1 MKGFI
6 ACAIHTITAQDKA
19 NLDRPVHL
27 CLTHDEETDCSG
39 IKTVVAQ
46 MGKTLPRPDVAIVG
60 EPTGMN
66 VVSGHKGVREF
77 EVRIQG
83 KSAHGSMPQSGVNA
97 ISLGARAIT
106 RLDEIGLRLAAGASQ
121 NPRFTPPYTTLNIG
135 MARGG
140 TASNII
146 PDRFTFIGDIRAIP
160 QDDPDRLQTEF
171 DTWIRRELLP
181 SVGRNAQ
188 EASIGIDIIC
198 DIPPFHPQIDSA
210 AERLVRKLTGDTEER
225 VVAFGSEAGILQA
238 ADVASVLVG
247 PGSMEQGHTADEYV
261 DVAQLEAC
269 RHFLRRLLNT

>member
-1 MKGFI
+1 
-6 ACAIHTITAQDKA
+6 
-19 NLDRPVHL
+19 
-27 CLTHDEETDCSG
+27 
-39 IKTVVAQ
+39 
-46 MGKTLPRPDVAIVG
+46 MGKSLPRPDVAIVG

-77 EVRIQG
+77 EVRVLG

-97 ISLGARAIT
+97 ISLGARAIA
-106 RLDEIGLRLAAGASQ
+106 RLDEIGRRLAAGASQ
-121 NPRFTPPYTTLNIG
+121 NPRFTPPHTTLNIG

-160 QDDPDRLQTEF
+160 QDDPDQLQTEF
-171 DTWIRRELLP
+171 ETWIRRELLP
-181 SVGRNAQ
+181 SIGRNAQ
-188 EASIGIDIIC
+188 EASIGIDVIC

-210 AERLVRKLTGDTEER
+210 AERLVRGLTGDMEER

-238 ADVASVLVG
+238 AGVASVLIG